1 MGTIRIPRESQY
13 EDAHPWPEHALPEQP
28 VSGVFRAVDLSKS
41 YGKVP
46 VLNGLD
52 FEVPEGSIFG
62 LIGPNGAGKTTTI
75 KIMMNI
81 LQPTSGRV
89 ELLGIDSRRLGPDD
103 LTKIGYVS
111 ENQEMPSWMTVRYL
125 MDYLKPFY
133 PTWDDDYAAELVRG
147 FELPTDREINKFS
160 RGMWMKAALAS
171 SLAYRPR
178 LLVLDEPFTGL
189 DPLVREDLING
200 LVNSASETTI
210 FISSHDLGEIESFA
224 SHICYLDAGRLRFSE
239 EMASLTARF
248 RQVEVTLPA
257 LASTIPETDWP
268 REWLRR
274 ETTPGA
280 VRFVESRFHH
290 ERTTR
295 DIGRVFGDV
304 PVSIQPMPLRA
315 IFVTLA
321 RHAGKAA

>member
-1 MGTIRIPRESQY
+1 M
-13 EDAHPWPEHALPEQP
+13 
-28 VSGVFRAVDLSKS
+28 FRAIELSKS
-41 YGKVP
+41 YGKVQ
-46 VLNGLD
+46 VLNALD
-52 FEVPEGSIFG
+52 FEVPEGSVFG

-81 LQPTSGRV
+81 LRPTSGRV
-89 ELLGIDSRRLGPDD
+89 EILGIDSRRLGPDD

-111 ENQEMPSWMTVRYL
+111 ENQEMPGWMTVKYL

-133 PTWDDDYAAELVRG
+133 PTWDDARAAELVRE
-147 FELPTDREINKFS
+147 FELPLDREISKFS

-200 LVNSASETTI
+200 LIKSAAETTI
-210 FISSHDLGEIESFA
+210 FLSSHDLGEIESFA
-224 SHICYLDAGRLRFSE
+224 SHVCYLDAGRMRFSE
-239 EMASLTARF
+239 EMSSLTARF
-248 RQVEVTLPA
+248 RQVEVTLKK
-257 LASTIPETDWP
+257 SNPETEWP
-268 REWLRR
+268 PEWLRR
-274 ETTPGA
+274 EQTA
-280 VRFVESRFHH
+280 EVVRFVESRFDR
-290 ERTTR
+290 ERTTA
-295 DIGRVFGDV
+295 DIARVFGDV
-304 PVSIQPMPLRA
+304 EQVSIQPMPLRA

>member
-1 MGTIRIPRESQY
+1 M
-13 EDAHPWPEHALPEQP
+13 
-28 VSGVFRAVDLSKS
+28 SGVFRAVELSKS

-46 VLNGLD
+46 VLNALD
-52 FEVPEGSIFG
+52 FEVPEGSVFG

-81 LQPTSGRV
+81 LQPTSGHV
-89 ELLGIDSRRLGPDD
+89 EVLGMDSRQLGPDD

-111 ENQEMPSWMTVRYL
+111 ENQEMPGWMTVKYL

-133 PTWDDDYAAELVRG
+133 PTWDDALAARLLRD
-147 FELPTDREINKFS
+147 FELPLDREINKFS
-160 RGMWMKAALAS
+160 RGMWMKASLAS

-189 DPLVREDLING
+189 DPLVREDLINS
-200 LVNSASETTI
+200 LVNSASGTTI
-210 FISSHDLGEIESFA
+210 FLSSHDLGEIETFA
-224 SHICYLDAGRLRFSE
+224 SHICYLDSGRLGFSE

-248 RQVEVTLPA
+248 RQVEVTGVA
-257 LASTIPETDWP
+257 TDTEWP

-274 ETTPGA
+274 EDTPGV
-280 VRFVESRFHH
+280 VRFVESRFND
-290 ERTTR
+290 ERTKSN
-295 DIGRVFGDV
+295 IAKVFGEGR

-321 RHAGKAA
+321 RHAGKP